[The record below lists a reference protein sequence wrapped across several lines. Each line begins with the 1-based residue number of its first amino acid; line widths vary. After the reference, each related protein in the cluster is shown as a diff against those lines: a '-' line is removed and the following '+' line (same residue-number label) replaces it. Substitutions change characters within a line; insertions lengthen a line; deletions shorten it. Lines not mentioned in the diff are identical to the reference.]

1 MDIDYE
7 IDEEGKLRAIPDR
20 AATGNELNAIQVFA
34 SDNSYFESISD
45 EEILINES
53 YSEISLPL
61 RLRSDAG
68 YDPTN
73 YNYNYVTFSLQEFI
87 SGFGSKAIATV
98 EFTDNRNGKVTITK
112 YETDEVILEVGFVY
126 SVINEDTEYKTYSFE
141 LHGEATGTEV
151 ENLAI
156 RKMELRYENTS
167 LYVTVEYQTES
178 GSVLSTNI
186 NVDMTNPL

>member
-1 MDIDYE
+1 MS
-7 IDEEGKLRAIPDR
+7 L
-20 AATGNELNAIQVFA
+20 IQKFHK
-34 SDNSYFESISD
+34 
-45 EEILINES
+45 
-53 YSEISLPL
+53 
-61 RLRSDAG
+61 
-68 YDPTN
+68 DPKN
-73 YNYNYVTFSLQEFI
+73 YNYNYVTFSLPVELDGFAGNSYKGEEFI

-167 LYVTVEYQTES
+167 LYITVEYQSES